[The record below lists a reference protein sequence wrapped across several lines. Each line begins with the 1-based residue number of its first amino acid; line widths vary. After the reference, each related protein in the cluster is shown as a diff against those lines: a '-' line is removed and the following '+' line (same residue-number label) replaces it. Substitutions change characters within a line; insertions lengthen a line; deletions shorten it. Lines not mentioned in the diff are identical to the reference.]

1 MHKTFFAPL
10 SILCLL
16 ALVWSFH
23 PKSETSEVLEE
34 ASRSPSSVQNLIERT
49 IEQSILNLKSHFED
63 ASRFTAESCVA
74 DSELILRQV
83 ENLESIQLNQ
93 NELKR
98 NYKSIIEKS
107 YQTRQVLLK
116 RLRDFQSNKMSS
128 FSKSESGQRCVR
140 QVRALLRFFRYV
152 EDYSL
157 LIALNPKPFDASRD
171 PKEGPILRGTSP
183 QLLQTE
189 NSPLRLRSGDVLI
202 SRGNAYT
209 SAAISRM
216 GKEEAQFSHLS
227 LIYIDAPVGTEVTV
241 EQALQDQRVQTVE
254 AHIEVGSF
262 TRTFAKYVL
271 DGNARVLLFRPL
283 IAADKAHQASQSIFR
298 YVTGYQKTQMNN
310 AKRTK
315 LSVDDN
321 PPYDFKMDSSEKNQI
336 YCSEIVSL
344 AYKAVGLQLPTYS
357 TRLRYNDLT
366 KKMQITA
373 NSVFAPADLEI
384 DPNFIQLAEWRDTRK
399 LAALLR
405 KDVVLSSM
413 FDWMEEKKYNFQ
425 FNIVDFI
432 KAKTAWR
439 VRQLDLGFFEE
450 KFPKNMNTSIIGMT
464 FVLDRVGQTLEQKLQ
479 ELDQNVKQEGRPPLV
494 FYEQKRALDLFRE
507 QDYNA
512 GQVRESVQFHLD
524 FAPSR

>member
-1 MHKTFFAPL
+1 MHKTFFAPI

-23 PKSETSEVLEE
+23 PKSETSGVIEE
-34 ASRSPSSVQNLIERT
+34 PSRSPSSVQNLFERT
-49 IEQSILNLKSHFED
+49 IQQTLLNLKAHFED
-63 ASRFTAESCVA
+63 SSRFTAESCLA

-83 ENLESIQLNQ
+83 ENFESVQFNQ
-93 NELKR
+93 SELKHS
-98 NYKSIIEKS
+98 YKSIIEKS
-107 YQTRQVLLK
+107 YLIRQVLLK
-116 RLRDFQSNKMSS
+116 RLRDFQSDRMSS
-128 FSKSESGQRCVR
+128 FSKSESGQKCIR
-140 QVRALLRFFRYV
+140 QARGLLRFFRYV

-157 LIALNPKPFDASRD
+157 LIALNPKPFDPSRD
-171 PKEGPILRGTSP
+171 TKEGPILRGSSP
-183 QLLQTE
+183 QLLQTN
-189 NSPLRLRSGDVLI
+189 NSTLRIRSGDVLI

-216 GKEEAQFSHLS
+216 GQEEAQFSHLS

-241 EQALQDQRVQTVE
+241 EQALQDQRVQTIE

-283 IAADKAHQASQSIFR
+283 IPAEKSHQASQSIFR
-298 YVTGYQKTQMNN
+298 YVTNYQKTQMNN
-310 AKRTK
+310 AKRTQ

-321 PPYDFKMDSSEKNQI
+321 PPYDFKMDGSNKNQI

-344 AYKAVGLQLPTYS
+344 AFKAVGLQLPTYP
-357 TRLRYNDLT
+357 TRLRHNDLT

-373 NSVFAPADLEI
+373 DTVFAPADLEV
-384 DPNFIQLAEWRDTRK
+384 DPHFIQLAEWRDIRK
-399 LAALLR
+399 LASLLR

-413 FDWMEEKKYNFQ
+413 FDWMEEKKYTFQ
-425 FNIVDFI
+425 FNIVDTL
-432 KAKTAWR
+432 KAQTAWK
-439 VRQLDLGFFEE
+439 VRQLGLGFFEE

-479 ELDQNVKQEGRPPLV
+479 ELDENRRQEGLSPLI

-507 QDYNA
+507 QDQNA
-512 GQVRESVQFHLD
+512 IQVREPVQFHLD